1 MAPNPT
7 EARFPAVAAGAG
19 HYESWYLKLGHPSEP
34 LGVWIRYTI
43 HKRPGAAPT
52 GSLWFTL
59 FDGAADG
66 PQAFKETLPEPQ
78 AGGGDWVRVGESRIG
93 DAGAEGHAG
102 EALWKLR
109 FESSEPPLWHLPRE
123 WMYKA
128 KLPRTKTLSPLPA
141 ASFEGQVT
149 VGGRELDVTG
159 WRGMVG
165 HNWGAEHAERWI
177 WMHGL
182 GFDGAGEHTWIDAAI
197 GRLKVGPVTT
207 PWIGNGAI
215 SIDGERH
222 ALGGIERT
230 RRTEVRESPER
241 AEFVLPGK
249 DLTVQGTVGAERKD
263 FVGWV
268 YADPDGSEHNTVNCS
283 IADMTLS
290 VSRPGEPPLSLQ
302 LAGGAAYELGMRE
315 TDHGMPIQPYP
326 DG

>member
-1 MAPNPT
+1 MAPSPT
-7 EARFPAVAAGAG
+7 DARFPAIAPGAG

-66 PQAFKETLPEPQ
+66 PRAYKETLPEPS
-78 AGGGDWVRVGESRIG
+78 AGDGDWVRVGESRIG
-93 DAGAEGHAG
+93 DGGADGHAG
-102 EALWKLR
+102 DALWKLR

-141 ASFEGQVT
+141 ARFEGQVT
-149 VGGRELDVTG
+149 VAGRELDVDG

-177 WMHGL
+177 WMHGI

-197 GRLKVGPVTT
+197 GRIKIGPATT

-215 SIDGERH
+215 SIDGERYP
-222 ALGGIERT
+222 LGGIERT
-230 RRTEVRESPER
+230 RRTEVRESPVR

-249 DLTVQGTVGAERKD
+249 DLTVQGTLGAARKD

-268 YADPDGSEHNTVNCS
+268 YADPDGGEHNTVNCS

-302 LAGGAAYELGMRE
+302 LSGGAAYELGMRE